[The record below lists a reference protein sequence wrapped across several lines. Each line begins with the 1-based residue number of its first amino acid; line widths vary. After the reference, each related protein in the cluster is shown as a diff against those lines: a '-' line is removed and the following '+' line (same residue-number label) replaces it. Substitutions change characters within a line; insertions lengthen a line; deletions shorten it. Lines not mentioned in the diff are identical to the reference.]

1 MKIPV
6 QESDKSNQVCADPP
20 VFPVAKTP
28 PAKKTNHTETSVFT
42 TLVERYI
49 AAFECYRKKKIMNCQ
64 WPCAVYF
71 LKRTKKY
78 GHWLRNFNFVPFYVT
93 G

>member
-6 QESDKSNQVCADPP
+6 QESDKSNQGCADPP

-28 PAKKTNHTETSVFT
+28 PAKKTNHTETSVVT

-49 AAFECYRKKKIMNCQ
+49 AAFECYRKKKIMNC
-64 WPCAVYF
+64 PMALCCIL
-71 LKRTKKY
+71 LKAYEEIRSLVKE
-78 GHWLRNFNFVPFYVT
+78 F
-93 G
+93 